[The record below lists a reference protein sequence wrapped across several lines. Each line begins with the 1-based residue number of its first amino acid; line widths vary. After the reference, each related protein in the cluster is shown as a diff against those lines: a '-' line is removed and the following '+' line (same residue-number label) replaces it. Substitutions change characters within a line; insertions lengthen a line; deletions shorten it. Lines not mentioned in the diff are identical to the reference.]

1 MVLPRRL
8 HTLATRD
15 RETSCDRP
23 TLFLCLLWQRHR
35 HRHTQ
40 RVRER
45 KRREKEKREEREEK
59 RKRREKEKNEREK
72 RREKGLNRNTAGE
85 RGDTLESRAA
95 IKAA

>member
-1 MVLPRRL
+1 M
-8 HTLATRD
+8 HAE
-15 RETSCDRP
+15 RERG
-23 TLFLCLLWQRHR
+23 Q
-35 HRHTQ
+35 
-40 RVRER
+40 R
-45 KRREKEKREEREEK
+45 KRREKEK